1 PCRTEIYPLSLH
13 DALPILG
20 FIAEILQFT
29 TDVVK
34 LKQRTINGE
43 LEVREV
49 EQIVNQLSQTIK
61 ETEKEINELT
71 KKQIETTVLINIGD
85 WFSKKHYLVK
95 ELSLQEEKNNQL
107 NNEIQ
112 LIKNDL
118 INDQINVSKFEE
130 DTKTLNDDFL
140 QQKKELTTKL
150 QSYQV

>member
-1 PCRTEIYPLSLH
+1 
-13 DALPILG
+13 G

-49 EQIVNQLSQTIK
+49 EQIVSQLSQTIK

-71 KKQIETTVLINIGD
+71 KKQIETTDLINIGD

-95 ELSLQEEKNNQL
+95 ELSLQEEKNNHI
-107 NNEIQ
+107 NNKIQ
-112 LIKNDL
+112 FIKNEL
-118 INDQINVSKFEE
+118 NNDQINIPKLEKH
-130 DTKTLNDDFL
+130 TKTLNDDFL
-140 QQKKELTTKL
+140 QQKKELTTKF
-150 QSYQV
+150 Q